1 MVDKI
6 KLELASV
13 TVNYG
18 EPQSSLL
25 GSGNAAVGLKKNEDG
40 SQTEI
45 DLSDAGSSNAQ
56 TMQVRLLK
64 FDTFLSLFTMITK
77 YSKQLKPQRQLKEQ
91 RQELYRR
98 ADWDGYRLIII

>member
-1 MVDKI
+1 MIDKI

-25 GSGNAAVGLKKNEDG
+25 GGNGSQPDG
-40 SQTEI
+40 TQTEI
-45 DLSDAGSSNAQ
+45 DVSDASSSQAASNQ
-56 TMQVRLLK
+56 IRLLK
-64 FDTFLSLFTMITK
+64 FDTFLSLYTMITR
-77 YSKQLKPQRQLKEQ
+77 YSKQMKPQGQLKEQ